1 MTYRLFLA
9 DGHWLIRKG
18 LRAALQQVDD
28 HEVIG
33 EAADVPSTVARAT
46 ELSPDIVLLDV
57 RLPDGGGIAAARQI
71 KERRPGQ
78 KVLLLSD
85 HGGED
90 SVRDALRAGC
100 DGYVRKDSSDSLLLE
115 AILCVRA
122 GNVYLD
128 ADLSRQLVLADH
140 RREKQGDSG
149 PLAGLSPREVMVFRL
164 IGAGHTNRG
173 AGACMQLSPKTV
185 EKYRASV
192 MQKLKLR
199 SAVDLR
205 LLALELGVEQS
216 SALAQP
222 AIAPT
227 PG

>member
-1 MTYRLFLA
+1 MSYRLFLA

-18 LRAALQQVDD
+18 LRAALQQVVD
-28 HEVIG
+28 HEVVG
-33 EAADVPSTVARAT
+33 EAADVPSTVARTA
-46 ELSPDIVLLDV
+46 ELLPDIVLLDV

-100 DGYVRKDSSDSLLLE
+100 EGYVRKDSSDRVLLE
-115 AILCVRA
+115 AIVCVR
-122 GNVYLD
+122 GGSVYLD
-128 ADLSRQLVLADH
+128 ADLSRQLVLSDH
-140 RREKQGDSG
+140 RREMQRDTG
-149 PLAGLSPREVMVFRL
+149 PLAGLSPRELMVFRL

-185 EKYRASV
+185 EKYRASL
-192 MQKLKLR
+192 MHKLKLR
-199 SAVDLR
+199 SALDLR
-205 LLALELGVEQS
+205 LLALELGVTQDTPPAQPV
-216 SALAQP
+216 SAL
-222 AIAPT
+222 
-227 PG
+227 GSS